1 MELNSST
8 GGRMQLQAIQA
19 MLASG
24 HASIRLEWHTFVLW
38 GWVGGGLILLVPWL
52 FSHELFPD
60 SGQRVWMQNLF
71 ISAVLL
77 ATGVTDRV
85 WTARTRRQRDESLSF
100 TQRQLTKLWWLL
112 VALAVVTNIGTHLYG
127 GGDYFFYGLVLMLTG
142 VGIYVQG
149 LFSRQ
154 RLTWSGGL
162 QILLGLALIMAP
174 PKAHLQQWIA
184 ASAFGI
190 GFPVFAFVVDRVRE
204 RSLVKES
211 LLSLG
216 WLALVLIPAFTM
228 AFLFPGRDFDEWR
241 RLSVDAYLKSG
252 GSLREEPA
260 VVTFPAGTRV
270 PVSLHVEGDLLRP
283 LSPVQSLE
291 MVTTKPVDLP
301 IERGEAVGVLRIGEG
316 EWRSGYDYRIVG
328 WNSRGHISPR
338 EGPAIDLA
346 FRLLFMR

>member
-112 VALAVVTNIGTHLYG
+112 VALAVVINVSMNLY

-142 VGIYVQG
+142 IGIYVQG

-154 RLTWSGGL
+154 LLTWSGGL
-162 QILLGLALIMAP
+162 QILLGLVLIAVP
-174 PKAHLQQWIA
+174 PKAHLQQWIT

-190 GFPVFAFVVDRVRE
+190 GFPAFAFLVDRIRE
-204 RSLVKES
+204 RNLLKEL

-216 WLALVLIPAFTM
+216 WLALVLIPAFFM
-228 AFLFPGRDFDEWR
+228 AFLFPGQDFDEWR
-241 RLSVDAYLKSG
+241 RLSLGAYRESDG
-252 GSLREEPA
+252 GVRDEPV
-260 VVTFPAGTRV
+260 VVTLPAGTRV
-270 PVSLHVEGDLLRP
+270 PVSLHIEGDLLRP
-283 LSPVQSLE
+283 LSPAQSLE

-301 IERGEAVGVLRIGEG
+301 IERGKEGGAQGTIIGSSAG
-316 EWRSGYDYRIVG
+316 IPAAAYHPRRVQASIWHS
-328 WNSRGHISPR
+328 NSSS
-338 EGPAIDLA
+338 
-346 FRLLFMR
+346 